1 MAERDDEVLLRAV
14 EELRALPPL
23 DHEAVTRIVSAA
35 ARAREAGLVLGDA
48 SDEDAAPARGRRFF
62 TLPAVAGI
70 AAAAALVGFLVRG
83 AIPGALPG
91 DSSAPATSAIAA
103 TGSAAGASSGET
115 SPVLPAAASLEA
127 MELAP
132 VPTQFVFTSA
142 TASSVTLVGDFN
154 GWDERANPLVRQGS
168 GPIWSAMVSLRPG
181 RHAYAFMVDGKR
193 LELDP
198 RAPSAT
204 DPDFGVPAS
213 VRIVGQP

>member
-1 MAERDDEVLLRAV
+1 MADRHDEVLHRAV

-35 ARAREAGLVLGDA
+35 ARAREAGLGIDEA
-48 SDEDAAPARGRRFF
+48 SDMDIAPARGRRFF

-83 AIPGALPG
+83 AIPGERPG
-91 DSSAPATSAIAA
+91 DSSAAGTSAVVASGPAA
-103 TGSAAGASSGET
+103 SASAGEST
-115 SPVLPAAASLEA
+115 PVLPATASLEA

-142 TASSVTLVGDFN
+142 SASSVTVIGDFN

-168 GPIWSAMVSLRPG
+168 GPIWSAMVPLRPG

-204 DPDFGVPAS
+204 DPDFGVAAS